1 MRHYIIAALIPL
13 FLAITVSARHAGRS
27 SMAESALRKCEAAE
41 TNSVNISDTT
51 IYEALGYYRN
61 HGSPSLRL
69 KAFYYRGRI
78 AWNRKDAGTA
88 LENFILAE
96 HYIRK
101 RNNPLIA
108 GKLYLAKSDVYRYL
122 YETDDAINDGIRAI
136 EYFRVTDDMSC
147 MPEACLSLSSAYLME
162 EKPDSAQMFLS
173 QCKSYWQNM
182 SERQK
187 SRYFANNIY
196 ALAIQKADK
205 DDIFRLISD
214 YVSTIDDDSLIKWL
228 YIASVYDLYDCGTL
242 AVDALD
248 KYRNSPEFDSESAD
262 YHYLMARALEKMG
275 KYREALMS
283 YDRYNDCL
291 GRQLSDIFDSGAG
304 FMEERYNLQQ
314 NDRRQDNAII
324 ILILWSL
331 IGVLTVF
338 LLFREINRR
347 SVLRKMENDGLQRKL
362 KAADAEIGHLRSLQ
376 RLHGLDDIARKN
388 VEERLGILNR
398 FVLETISTGVEKK
411 AHAEL
416 LALMHDREYFMES
429 TRMSFFATNPEFIG
443 FLKESGLSENEIG
456 YCCLLCIG
464 FSVSEINSYL
474 DRKIHYNYSYT
485 IRKKLGLN
493 GSTPKLA
500 TFLTERLAEM
510 R

>member
-1 MRHYIIAALIPL
+1 MKRYIIAVLIPL
-13 FLAITVSARHAGRS
+13 FLAITVSARHAGKS

-69 KAFYYRGRI
+69 KAFYYRGMI
-78 AWNRKDAGTA
+78 VWNRKDAGTA

-108 GKLYLAKSDVYRYL
+108 GKLYLAKSDVYLYL
-122 YETDDAINDGIRAI
+122 RETDNAIKDGLQAI
-136 EYFRVTDDMSC
+136 EYFRKSDDMSG
-147 MPEACLSLSSAYLME
+147 MPDACLSLSTACLMS

-182 SERQK
+182 SDRQR
-187 SRYFANNIY
+187 SQYFANDIY
-196 ALAIQKADK
+196 VHAMQKADR
-205 DDIFRLISD
+205 DVVFQLID
-214 YVSTIDDDSLIKWL
+214 NYISTIDASLIKWL
-228 YIASVYDLYDCGTL
+228 YIASLYDIYGCGSLTL
-242 AVDALD
+242 RAL
-248 KYRNSPEFDSESAD
+248 KRYENSPEFDSESAD
-262 YHYLMARALEKMG
+262 YHYLMARALEKTG

-314 NDRRQDNAII
+314 NDRRQDNTIM

-331 IGVLTVF
+331 IGVLTVL

-347 SVLRKMENDGLQRKL
+347 SVLRKIENDGLQRKL

-376 RLHGLDDIARKN
+376 RLHGLDEIARKN

-411 AHAEL
+411 AHTEL

>member
-1 MRHYIIAALIPL
+1 MRHYIIAVLIPL
-13 FLAITVSARHAGRS
+13 FLAITVSARHAGKS
-27 SMAESALRKCEAAE
+27 SMAESALHKCEAAE

-78 AWNRKDAGTA
+78 AWSLEDAKTA

-101 RNNPLIA
+101 GDNPLIA

-122 YETDDAINDGIRAI
+122 YETDDAINDGLQAI
-136 EYFRVTDDMSC
+136 EYFRKSDDMSG
-147 MPEACLSLSSAYLME
+147 MADACLSLSTACLMSD
-162 EKPDSAQMFLS
+162 KPDSAQMFLS
-173 QCKSYWQNM
+173 QCKSYWESM
-182 SERQK
+182 SDRQR
-187 SRYFANNIY
+187 SQYFANDIY
-196 ALAIQKADK
+196 VHAMQKADR
-205 DDIFRLISD
+205 DVIFRLISD
-214 YVSTIDDDSLIKWL
+214 YVSTVDDDSLIKWL
-228 YIASVYDLYDCGTL
+228 YIAAVYDLYDCDTL
-242 AVDALD
+242 TLHTLD
-248 KYRNSPEFDSESAD
+248 KYRNSPEFDKESAD
-262 YHYLMARALEKMG
+262 YHYLMARALEKTG
-275 KYREALMS
+275 KYREALKS
-283 YDRYNDCL
+283 YDRYDDCL
-291 GRQLSDIFDSGAG
+291 GRQLSDIFDSGVG

-314 NDRRQDNAII
+314 NDRRQDNAIT

-331 IGVLTVF
+331 IGVLTVL

-347 SVLRKMENDGLQRKL
+347 SVLRKMENDELQRKL
-362 KAADAEIGHLRSLQ
+362 KAADAEIRHLRSLQ

-388 VEERLGILNR
+388 VEERLAILNR

-411 AHAEL
+411 AHTEL
-416 LALMHDREYFMES
+416 LALMHDRKYFMES

-443 FLKESGLSENEIG
+443 FLKESGLTEKEIG

-493 GSTPKLA
+493 GSTPKLG

-510 R
+510 H